1 MAILRLPAP
10 YDAPV
15 EAILAFGAAL
25 LAFRFAGELA
35 GQWRTRRTPQLA
47 AWSGSLAAYAVAS
60 GALAWGAAYGWGD
73 VAFRVYYLG
82 GGLLTAPLLGIGSLL
97 LAGRRWA
104 APLGLAYTGLAIG
117 IAIAMPLTA
126 PVSGTEIPEAQA
138 HLDLVPERLI
148 AIAGNTLGTLA
159 VIAVA
164 VLTFRRHRLGNSL
177 IVAGTAVAAAGSA
190 VAGLGAAPTALFI
203 ALAALLL
210 YAGFLAASGVRVP
223 WPRIRRP
230 ASDATP

>member
-1 MAILRLPAP
+1 
-10 YDAPV
+10 V

-35 GQWRTRRTPQLA
+35 GQWRARRTPQLA
-47 AWSGSLAAYAVAS
+47 AWSASLAAYAVAS

-73 VAFRVYYLG
+73 AAFRVYYLG
-82 GGLLTAPLLGIGSLL
+82 GGLLTAPLLGVGSLL

-104 APLGLAYTGLAIG
+104 APVGLAYVGLAIG
-117 IAIAMPLTA
+117 VALVMPLTA
-126 PVSGTEIPEAQA
+126 PVSGTSIPEAQA

-159 VIAVA
+159 VLVVA

-190 VAGLGAAPTALFI
+190 VAGLGAAPTSLFV
-203 ALAALLL
+203 ALAAVLL
-210 YAGFLAASGVRVP
+210 YAGFLAASGA
-223 WPRIRRP
+223 RIRLPSMRQP
-230 ASDATP
+230 TGEPTS

>member
-1 MAILRLPAP
+1 MPIRRLPAP

-25 LAFRFAGELA
+25 LALRFAGELA
-35 GQWRTRRTPQLA
+35 GQWRARRTPQLA
-47 AWSGSLAAYAVAS
+47 AWAASLAAYAFAS
-60 GALAWGAAYGWGD
+60 GALAWGAAYGWSD
-73 VAFRVYYLG
+73 AAFRVYYLG
-82 GGLLTAPLLGIGSLL
+82 GGLLTAPLLGVGSLL

-117 IAIAMPLTA
+117 VALTMPIS
-126 PVSGTEIPEAQA
+126 PSVSGTSIPEAQA

-164 VLTFRRHRLGNSL
+164 ALTFRRHPLGNSL
-177 IVAGTAVAAAGSA
+177 IVAGTAVAAVGSA

-203 ALAALLL
+203 ALAAVLL
-210 YAGFLAASGVRVP
+210 YAGFLAASGVRLPVVG
-223 WPRIRRP
+223 RRR
-230 ASDATP
+230 AGATS